1 MKTLFQSTNDIELNE
16 YLFICSL
23 EETTFAI

>member
-1 MKTLFQSTNDIELNE
+1 MKTLFKSTNDIELNE

-23 EETTFAI
+23 EETTFVI